1 MHMPLVA
8 IDDLRTHAANDERD
22 AVLADICEAK
32 NNTWNLEAEQYLLTH
47 WT

>member
-1 MHMPLVA
+1 
-8 IDDLRTHAANDERD
+8 
-22 AVLADICEAK
+22 LADICEAK